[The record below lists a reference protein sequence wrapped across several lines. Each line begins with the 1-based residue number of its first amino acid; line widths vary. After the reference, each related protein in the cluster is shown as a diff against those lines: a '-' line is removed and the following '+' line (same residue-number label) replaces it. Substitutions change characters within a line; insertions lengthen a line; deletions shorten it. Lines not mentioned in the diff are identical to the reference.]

1 MNRTIRRVIISSIL
15 ALSFQTASMS
25 QDLIVL
31 KSGQEYPV
39 KIISIKGKTIKF
51 KEWDNQEDSISKI
64 SKKYVKMH
72 RMEYL
77 TNERVSISISI
88 GGVPYGT
95 STNIKSYM
103 KDNGFEG
110 TSRSWLSFKDYPISK
125 VKISW
130 MLEFEYLIKP
140 PHGFSIEFA
149 QTNRGY
155 VQGLNYAGITP
166 PGYATP
172 WYNYSTGLTPEIHY
186 ANPQLS
192 ASYKYYFKSFK
203 SNLQTGIIMN
213 IAKVWETGENWKSS
227 KYSKVSGGILI
238 GYAGSLFENEVFF
251 LRFQTQFRYVFP
263 LKNTNVDSFL
273 NGEKIGLSHLFIGV
287 QSGIKIARNK

>member
-1 MNRTIRRVIISSIL
+1 M
-15 ALSFQTASMS
+15 
-25 QDLIVL
+25 
-31 KSGQEYPV
+31 Y
-39 KIISIKGKTIKF
+39 
-51 KEWDNQEDSISKI
+51 
-64 SKKYVKMH
+64 

-77 TNERVSISISI
+77 TKERISLSFSM

-95 STNIKSYM
+95 STSLKNYM
-103 KDNGFEG
+103 KDNGYAG
-110 TSRSWLSFKDYPISK
+110 TSKSWIFTTDYPISR

-140 PHGFSIEFA
+140 PHGFTIEFA
-149 QTNRGY
+149 QANRGY
-155 VQGLNYAGITP
+155 VQGLSYGGITP

-172 WYNYSTGLTPEIHY
+172 WYDYSTGLTPEIHY

-192 ASYKYYFKSFK
+192 VSYKYYFKSYK
-203 SNLQTGIIMN
+203 SNLQVGLIMN
-213 IAKVWETGENWKSS
+213 NARIWESGENWKSS

-238 GYAGSLFENEVFF
+238 GYAVSLVEKEVFF